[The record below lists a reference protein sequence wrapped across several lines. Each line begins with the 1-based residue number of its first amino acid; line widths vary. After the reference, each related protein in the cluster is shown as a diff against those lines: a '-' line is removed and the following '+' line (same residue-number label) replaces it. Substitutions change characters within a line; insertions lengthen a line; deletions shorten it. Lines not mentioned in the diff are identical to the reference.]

1 MLLLF
6 CFHAYIAS
14 AQTVTNDKEMV
25 LMSDS
30 YQNDYKLGSI
40 YYNMGSNTPFTGI
53 LYGKYV
59 NGNYQTKQEYVDGV
73 GNGNVKFKGLYLH
86 LKKPIGEWKYFDMK
100 LSLAHIMTYTR

>member
-1 MLLLF
+1 
-6 CFHAYIAS
+6 
-14 AQTVTNDKEMV
+14 MV

-59 NGNYQTKQEYVDGV
+59 NGNYQTKQEYVMVLVMESGLILV
-73 GNGNVKFKGLYLH
+73 LKALKNVKE
-86 LKKPIGEWKYFDMK
+86 PIRT
-100 LSLAHIMTYTR
+100 IV